1 MGRLPVGR
9 RATFE
14 STKPQ
19 QQGSDACRR
28 RVTRSRERRRE
39 QRGGRAGELAPKA
52 IWGWILLALGLWGVL
67 QVGAALVLKGSRERV
82 EVFTFDALRCDN
94 SYALGRHSGR
104 RACGEERIKGGNGMP
119 SRVPAGELGVLQLE
133 RGTRFQA
140 TLCKKKK
147 STMRAVCGSSW
158 HSNLNEPVDI
168 WKPNRLSRTECGRI
182 GAPLVPTGE
191 REGQIRVLKGPRPM
205 H

>member
-67 QVGAALVLKGSRERV
+67 QVGAALVL
-82 EVFTFDALRCDN
+82 
-94 SYALGRHSGR
+94 
-104 RACGEERIKGGNGMP
+104 
-119 SRVPAGELGVLQLE
+119 
-133 RGTRFQA
+133 
-140 TLCKKKK
+140 
-147 STMRAVCGSSW
+147 
-158 HSNLNEPVDI
+158 
-168 WKPNRLSRTECGRI
+168 
-182 GAPLVPTGE
+182 
-191 REGQIRVLKGPRPM
+191 
-205 H
+205 

>member
-1 MGRLPVGR
+1 MG
-9 RATFE
+9 
-14 STKPQ
+14 
-19 QQGSDACRR
+19 
-28 RVTRSRERRRE
+28 
-39 QRGGRAGELAPKA
+39 LAAKA
-52 IWGWILLALGLWGVL
+52 IWGWILLALGLWGIL

-82 EVFTFDALRCDN
+82 EVFAFDVLRCDN
-94 SYALGRHSGR
+94 SYALGHHSGR

-119 SRVPAGELGVLQLE
+119 SRVPAGELGLLQLE
-133 RGTRFQA
+133 QGTRFQA
-140 TLCKKKK
+140 TLCKKKR

-158 HSNLNEPVDI
+158 HSKLNEPVDI